1 MKRLI
6 FLSFIGL
13 FLHSCSTRSG
23 HVLGVEGRLP
33 YHPEIPLGMVYIP
46 GGSFNMGQNDSD
58 VPFVHQ
64 TRNRAV
70 SVQAFYMDQTEI
82 SNNEY
87 RQFVH
92 WVRDSIARELIYAY
106 EDYAELDE
114 TDIERYINYDEL
126 YFDEDALEWVEY
138 DPAERATN
146 REYFNLNWDR
156 KLDWY
161 NEDFAPVLNQLYLK
175 KSERFFKRKELD
187 TRKFVYR
194 YQWIN
199 IREAAQRGRIDV
211 NPNGYDAD
219 GEIVDGHRELVG
231 PQHPFQ
237 EERLVG
243 QDADFGYFNE
253 LGHNN
258 AIRGHSD
265 RGQFIIDEQIQVY
278 PDTLCWIRDFT
289 YSFNDP
295 MTNMYF
301 WHPAYDNYP
310 VVGVSWQQARAFS
323 VWRTQLLNNWL
334 VENGDLYVNDF
345 RLPTEAEWER
355 ASRGDLDQSQYP
367 WGGPYIRNESGCF
380 LGNFKPMRG
389 RYFDDGGFHTVKV
402 YSYNP
407 NGWGLFC
414 MAGNVAE
421 WCETAYDESMYEFS
435 HDLNSDYRYDALDWD
450 PPAMKRK
457 VIRGGSWKDIGYY
470 LQNGTRTYEYQDT
483 TKSYIGFRNVM
494 THLGRGGRDF
504 SREGG
509 EELKSDIQ
517 LR

>member
-1 MKRLI
+1 
-6 FLSFIGL
+6 
-13 FLHSCSTRSG
+13 
-23 HVLGVEGRLP
+23 
-33 YHPEIPLGMVYIP
+33 MVYIP

-106 EDYAELDE
+106 EDYAKLDE
-114 TDIERYINYDEL
+114 TDIERYINYDQL

-367 WGGPYIRNESGCF
+367 WGGPY
-380 LGNFKPMRG
+380 
-389 RYFDDGGFHTVKV
+389 T
-402 YSYNP
+402 
-407 NGWGLFC
+407 
-414 MAGNVAE
+414 
-421 WCETAYDESMYEFS
+421 
-435 HDLNSDYRYDALDWD
+435 
-450 PPAMKRK
+450 RK
-457 VIRGGSWKDIGYY
+457 
-470 LQNGTRTYEYQDT
+470 
-483 TKSYIGFRNVM
+483 
-494 THLGRGGRDF
+494 
-504 SREGG
+504 
-509 EELKSDIQ
+509 
-517 LR
+517 